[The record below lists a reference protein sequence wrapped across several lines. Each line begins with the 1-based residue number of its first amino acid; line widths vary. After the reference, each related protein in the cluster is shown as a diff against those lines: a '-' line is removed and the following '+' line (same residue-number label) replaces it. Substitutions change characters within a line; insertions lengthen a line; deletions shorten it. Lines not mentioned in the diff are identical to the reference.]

1 MGIHNPDASSSVAYL
16 TMMAIAAASQSMSSQ
31 QEADAK
37 TTINLGKFEDAINE
51 FWYGS
56 NAYADN
62 SGIDGKP
69 NPSGVNNIQE
79 CLEEMQYYSG
89 NPQGGD
95 FIEWQT
101 AYSRASATAQTVT
114 GRADSLMQ
122 MSNSQTNT
130 DATNI
135 QQVMQLSTM
144 MNFMGYVTNLLAKG

>member
-1 MGIHNPDASSSVAYL
+1 MGIHNPDAGMSVAYL

-56 NAYADN
+56 TKYT
-62 SGIDGKP
+62 DGTGP
-69 NPSGVNNIQE
+69 TGVNNIQQ
-79 CLEEMQYYSG
+79 CLYEMGQYDK

-144 MNFMGYVTNLLAKG
+144 MNFMGYVNNLLAKG

>member
-1 MGIHNPDASSSVAYL
+1 MGIHNPDAGMSVAYL

-37 TTINLGKFEDAINE
+37 TTINLGKFEDAINQ

-56 NAYADN
+56 TPYAD
-62 SGIDGKP
+62 SGDIYNG
-69 NPSGVNNIQE
+69 NPGGVNNIQQ
-79 CLEEMQYYSG
+79 CLNEMQKYSQ

-101 AYSRASATAQTVT
+101 AYSRASATTQTVT

>member
-1 MGIHNPDASSSVAYL
+1 MGIHNADANISVAYL
-16 TMMAIAAASQSMSSQ
+16 TMMAIAASSQSMSNEQ
-31 QEADAK
+31 QADAK

-56 NAYADN
+56 TMYT
-62 SGIDGKP
+62 DGTG
-69 NPSGVNNIQE
+69 PSGVNNIQQ
-79 CLEEMQYYSG
+79 CLYEMGQHANDS
-89 NPQGGD
+89 NTNV
-95 FIEWQT
+95 FNEWQQ
-101 AYSRASATAQTVT
+101 AYARAAATAQTNT

-144 MNFMGYVTNLLAKG
+144 MNFMSYVTNLLAKG